1 MAECRILIQKNLVSG
16 YFVVSMRPERLH
28 IMKIK
33 SLPAEERPM
42 EKGLYQGMN
51 SLSNAELL
59 ALVINSGTKEK
70 SAILLA
76 QQVISQAGDIQHLV
90 DITPQELM
98 GIPGIGPGKAARIS
112 AALELGK
119 RMASRS
125 PSAPVCVDNPD
136 DIAALFMEEMRGLK
150 QENFRIL
157 LLSVKGSILSA
168 ETISR
173 GDLSSTPVHPREVF
187 RPAVKKSAAAIILI
201 HNHPSGDPTPSEED
215 IRTTLRLAECG
226 NLIGIRVLD
235 HLVIG
240 DGTYVSLRAAGM
252 MNV

>member
-76 QQVISQAGDIQHLV
+76 QQVISQAGDIQHLG

-201 HNHPSGDPTPSEED
+201 HNHPSGDPTPSRQD
-215 IRTTLRLAECG
+215 IEITKQ
-226 NLIGIRVLD
+226 IGKASEILNIPLVD
-235 HLVIG
+235 HIIIG
-240 DGTYVSLRAAGM
+240 DNKYTSLKEAGYL
-252 MNV
+252 